1 MTEEQTAALAAASQA
16 AEASAALIRFA
27 CAGEYLIGWAFDL
40 EVAAYLAD
48 ALSTTLRIEL
58 PRMASRDME
67 ANQPTRETAE
77 QLLAT
82 LGKFLEVWA

>member
-1 MTEEQTAALAAASQA
+1 MTEEQAIALAAASET
-16 AEASAALIRFA
+16 AEATAALIRFA
-27 CAGEYLIGWAFDL
+27 REGEHLTGWAFDV
-40 EVAAYLAD
+40 EVAAHLAD

-67 ANQPTRETAE
+67 ADQPTRETAE